1 MCKDISILTP
11 ANSISEAT
19 QKAYKD
25 FSANTGLLPFIP
37 FSARNIILGQYMS
50 KKGYTAENAS
60 TTLSIPQ
67 TNIREG
73 IKKGLEGK
81 DIPKGKFFNSIEE
94 LFNDTTLVLG
104 EEQKASFAKAFEGIF
119 KEGMTIWKGTEI
131 LGVKAK
137 DKEFLKE
144 KGYDIEGLLPIMIIS
159 PTEAKNHIKGRMINS
174 FACEAGYR
182 NPEKTRNG
190 GAGASGDEHDEIVE
204 KSIEFKINPAEIA
217 LYSNDT
223 KAFNA
228 FVKDLKEK
236 IAEYEKEN
244 EAIRK
249 DLEERKK
256 KEEEEKAKRQ
266 KEVEEK
272 AKKTAERQQKQ
283 ASKMNKDILLKELLS
298 KMNKEELLKLLA

>member
-11 ANSISEAT
+11 ANCVSEAT

-37 FSARNIILGQYMS
+37 FSARNIILGQYMA

-67 TNIREG
+67 SNIREG
-73 IKKGLEGK
+73 IKKGLQGQ
-81 DIPKGKFFNSIEE
+81 DIPAGKFFNSIEE
-94 LFNDTTLVLG
+94 LFVDSNLKK
-104 EEQKASFAKAFEGIF
+104 EQEKAFTEAFTGVF

-144 KGYDIEGLLPIMIIS
+144 KGFDIEGLFPVVLIA
-159 PTEAKNHIKGRMINS
+159 PTEAENHIKGRMINS
-174 FACEAGYR
+174 LACEAGYR

-190 GAGASGDEHDEIVE
+190 GIGASGDEHDEIVE
-204 KSIEFKINPAEIA
+204 KSIEFKINPAEIS
-217 LYSNDT
+217 LYCKDK
-223 KAFNA
+223 KAFKD
-228 FVKDLKEK
+228 FVKYLQERV
-236 IAEYEKEN
+236 IECEKEN
-244 EAIRK
+244 VEIRK
-249 DLEERKK
+249 DIEERMK

-266 KEVEEK
+266 KEAEEK
-272 AKKTAERQQKQ
+272 AKKTAERQKKQ
-283 ASKMNKDILLKELLS
+283 VEKMDKEFLLKELLN
-298 KMNKEELLKLLA
+298 KMNKDELLKYLA

>member
-11 ANSISEAT
+11 ANCVSEAT
-19 QKAYKD
+19 QEAYKD
-25 FSANTGLLPFIP
+25 FSAKTGLLPFVP
-37 FSARNIILGQYMS
+37 FSIRNIVFGQYMA

-73 IKKGLEGK
+73 IKKGLQGQ
-81 DIPKGKFFNSIEE
+81 DIPTGKFFNSVEE
-94 LFNDTTLVLG
+94 LFVDSKLKK
-104 EEQKASFAKAFEGIF
+104 EQEKAFTEAFKEIF

-144 KGYDIEGLLPIMIIS
+144 KGYDIEGLFPVMLIA
-159 PTEAKNHIKGRMINS
+159 PTEAENHIKGRCINS
-174 FACEAGYR
+174 LACEAGYR

-190 GAGASGDEHDEIVE
+190 ATGASGDESNEIVE
-204 KSIEFKINPAEIA
+204 KSIEIKINPAEITLYCNDKKA
-217 LYSNDT
+217 L
-223 KAFNA
+223 NA
-228 FVKDLKEK
+228 FLKDLKER
-236 IAEYEKEN
+236 INLQEEEN

-266 KEVEEK
+266 KEAEEK
-272 AKKTAERQQKQ
+272 AKKTAARQKKQ
-283 ASKMNKDILLKELLS
+283 VEKMDKEFLLKELLN
-298 KMNKEELLKLLA
+298 KMNKDELLKLLV